1 MQQSTVSRVNTNKY
15 VQTPRGVFELK
26 YFFSSG
32 LATEE
37 GDDVSAK
44 VAKDKILTLINN
56 EDKRDPLSD
65 HAIAE
70 VLPEQGLRIA
80 PRTVAKYREALRR
93 RPPRARP
100 RARSA

>member
-1 MQQSTVSRVNTNKY
+1 VTTSKY

-44 VAKDKILTLINN
+44 AAKDKILQLING
-56 EDKRDPLSD
+56 EDKLDPLSD
-65 HAIAE
+65 QRIAE
-70 VLPEQGLRIA
+70 LLHEGGLKIA
-80 PRTVAKYREALRR
+80 RRTVAKYREALRIL
-93 RPPRARP
+93 P
-100 RARSA
+100 ARSRRRYA